1 VSTSPPPLQGRHETL
16 ADALVAA
23 GEQLAAVEAYVDG
36 DERLTFAAW
45 VRAADGLAAELVDRG
60 VRAGDVVAI
69 MLPPSIDFAVAFAAS
84 AMVGA
89 VVTGLN
95 IRLGPNEVA
104 AIVERGAPALVF
116 VGDGPLPAGIPAA
129 IPAIDRST
137 LRRLGRGPGL
147 GDRRHRGAAD
157 DPAVIVWTSGT
168 TGLPK
173 GVWFD
178 HTRLQAA
185 VTTAGAMTDAYDRR
199 LMSVPFAHAG
209 YLAKVWE
216 QLAWATTLVISPT
229 PWAAED
235 MARLLVDERISVAG
249 AVPTQW
255 AKLLEQPGLTKA
267 DVPALR
273 IGVVA
278 TAPAPPELVARVVE
292 RLGCPLVVR
301 YAMTESPSITGTEP
315 GDPPDVSYRTVGRTQ
330 AGLQLSIRRDD
341 GAEVAPGEVG
351 RIHVRG
357 TCVMRGYWREPELTA
372 EVLDAAG
379 WLRSGDLGHLDPD
392 GNLVLSGRV
401 GDMYIRGGYN
411 VYPLEVENVL
421 AEHPAVDQVAIVG
434 APTPV
439 LGERGVA
446 FVVAAAVAGPPTLDD
461 LRSWSKARLADYKA
475 PDQLELV
482 DALPLTSMMKVDKL
496 ALRGRLDA

>member
-1 VSTSPPPLQGRHETL
+1 
-16 ADALVAA
+16 
-23 GEQLAAVEAYVDG
+23 
-36 DERLTFAAW
+36 
-45 VRAADGLAAELVDRG
+45 
-60 VRAGDVVAI
+60 
-69 MLPPSIDFAVAFAAS
+69 
-84 AMVGA
+84 
-89 VVTGLN
+89 
-95 IRLGPNEVA
+95 VA
-104 AIVERGAPALVF
+104 AIVERCTPVVAF
-116 VGDGPLPAGIPAA
+116 VGDGPLPDGIPASL
-129 IPAIDRST
+129 PTIDRST
-137 LRRLGRGPGL
+137 LRQLVGGPGQ
-147 GDRRHRGAAD
+147 GDRRHRGVESDA
-157 DPAVIVWTSGT
+157 AVIVWTSGT

-178 HTRLQAA
+178 HPRLRAA
-185 VTTAGAMTDAYDRR
+185 VTTAGAMTDAFDRR

-216 QLAWATTLVISPT
+216 QLAWATTIVISPT
-229 PWAAED
+229 PWSAED

-255 AKLLEQPGLTKA
+255 AKLLEQPGLSRA
-267 DVPALR
+267 DLPALR

-278 TAPAPPELVARVVE
+278 TAPAPPELVERVVE

-330 AGLQLSIRRDD
+330 AGLELSIRRDD
-341 GAEVAPGEVG
+341 GTEVEPGGEVG

-357 TCVMRGYWREPELTA
+357 TCVMRGYWREPGLTA
-372 EVLDAAG
+372 EVLGADG

-421 AEHPAVDQVAIVG
+421 AEHPAVDQVAVVG
-434 APTPV
+434 APADV
-439 LGERGVA
+439 IGEIGVA
-446 FVVAAAVAGPPTLDD
+446 FVVATAGTGGPTLDE
-461 LRSWSKARLADYKA
+461 LRAWSKARLADYKA
-475 PDQLELV
+475 PDRVELV

-496 ALRGRLDA
+496 ALRARL

>member
-1 VSTSPPPLQGRHETL
+1 
-16 ADALVAA
+16 
-23 GEQLAAVEAYVDG
+23 
-36 DERLTFAAW
+36 
-45 VRAADGLAAELVDRG
+45 
-60 VRAGDVVAI
+60 
-69 MLPPSIDFAVAFAAS
+69 
-84 AMVGA
+84 
-89 VVTGLN
+89 
-95 IRLGPNEVA
+95 
-104 AIVERGAPALVF
+104 
-116 VGDGPLPAGIPAA
+116 
-129 IPAIDRST
+129 
-137 LRRLGRGPGL
+137 
-147 GDRRHRGAAD
+147 
-157 DPAVIVWTSGT
+157 
-168 TGLPK
+168 
-173 GVWFD
+173 
-178 HTRLQAA
+178 
-185 VTTAGAMTDAYDRR
+185 
-199 LMSVPFAHAG
+199 
-209 YLAKVWE
+209 
-216 QLAWATTLVISPT
+216 
-229 PWAAED
+229 

-315 GDPPDVSYRTVGRTQ
+315 GDPPEVSYRTVGRTQ

-496 ALRGRLDA
+496 ALRGRLDT